1 MRGAASPPHA
11 VPNGRCASP
20 PRRLPS
26 TPLLTGL
33 PPRFFRHWRRSALPP
48 WPAFKKAGE
57 NWLENF
63 SGFPAECAG
72 PPLIGSGGLG
82 FFIGSRGGK
91 GWWMD
96 RLGGGKSQ
104 RSGGGGGRA
113 RSALKERGG
122 PLAPASLFC
131 LAGRGAALGPPLGRQ
146 TPPPPA
152 GPRRFPQRQTATQ
165 KPGLTA
171 YPATSRPPLGEAN
184 FYADSIV
191 FSGEFPY
198 SRR

>member
-104 RSGGGGGRA
+104 RSGGGRRQGAKRPERA
-113 RSALKERGG
+113 RRAFGPGLALLFGRPRGG
-122 PLAPASLFC
+122 PGAAPRPPNAAAPGGTPALPPTPNGNAKARPYGLSSHIPST
-131 LAGRGAALGPPLGRQ
+131 AGR
-146 TPPPPA
+146 
-152 GPRRFPQRQTATQ
+152 
-165 KPGLTA
+165 
-171 YPATSRPPLGEAN
+171 S
-184 FYADSIV
+184 
-191 FSGEFPY
+191 EFLC
-198 SRR
+198 R

>member
-96 RLGGGKSQ
+96 RLGRWKFQ
-104 RSGGGGGRA
+104 RARGGGGRA
-113 RSALKERGG
+113 RSALKERGRG
-122 PLAPASLFC
+122 LWPRVRSFVWQAE
-131 LAGRGAALGPPLGRQ
+131 GRPWGRPSAAKRRR
-146 TPPPPA
+146 PPA
-152 GPRRFPQRQTATQ
+152 GPRRFHQRQKGKAKARPYGQPSHAPSTAG
-165 KPGLTA
+165 K
-171 YPATSRPPLGEAN
+171 S
-184 FYADSIV
+184 
-191 FSGEFPY
+191 
-198 SRR
+198 

>member
-1 MRGAASPPHA
+1 MCGGLPAGALPLDPVGGFMRGAARPPLGAPCGGRAAPLAVRKGRCASPLKRLPSTPLLTGLPPRFFRHWRRSAPA
-11 VPNGRCASP
+11 VRKGRCASP
-20 PRRLPS
+20 PKRRPS

-82 FFIGSRGGK
+82 LFVTRRGGK

-96 RLGGGKSQ
+96 RLGRRKFQRTGG
-104 RSGGGGGRA
+104 A
-113 RSALKERGG
+113 A
-122 PLAPASLFC
+122 
-131 LAGRGAALGPPLGRQ
+131 AGR
-146 TPPPPA
+146 
-152 GPRRFPQRQTATQ
+152 
-165 KPGLTA
+165 
-171 YPATSRPPLGEAN
+171 EA
-184 FYADSIV
+184 
-191 FSGEFPY
+191 P
-198 SRR
+198 

>member
-63 SGFPAECAG
+63 SGVPENYAG

-96 RLGGGKSQ
+96 RLGRWKFQ
-104 RSGGGGGRA
+104 RTGGGGGRA
-113 RSALKERGG
+113 RSALKERARGLWPRPRSFVWQAEG
-122 PLAPASLFC
+122 RPA
-131 LAGRGAALGPPLGRQ
+131 GPPLGRQ
-146 TPPPPA
+146 TPPPPLRPSEKGAAAA
-152 GPRRFPQRQTATQ
+152 GCGPGGWAGKRYGFTAAWNAARSASASSV
-165 KPGLTA
+165 GS
-171 YPATSRPPLGEAN
+171 YR
-184 FYADSIV
+184 
-191 FSGEFPY
+191 
-198 SRR
+198 